1 MSERFSKRHGFYQ
14 PTVKDITV
22 RHDAPP
28 DLRGFLIEMA
38 YECGFKPKSLRSA
51 LCRLLRKRPDP
62 SNWSEFPNIDQEVR
76 GLIDGCDWYRVYDVI
91 EGLLAWMMETPFSYE
106 AKKFENEANEFFVE
120 NGIGWK
126 IVEGRVEIRGP
137 EALEESLRSS
147 AAKLEAHGLNTA
159 RNEIH
164 EALNDLSRRPEAD
177 VTGAIQHAMAA
188 LECVARN
195 ACGDEKAT
203 LGEVIKRYKDLIPRP
218 LDEAVSKAWGFASEN
233 ARHLKEGQ
241 EPGFE
246 EAELIVGISSALCS
260 YLAAKHE
267 A

>member
-14 PTVKDITV
+14 PIVKEIKV
-22 RHDAPP
+22 RHDAPL
-28 DLRGFLIEMA
+28 DLRGFLVEMA

-62 SNWSEFPNIDQEVR
+62 GNWSEFPNIDQEVR
-76 GLIDGCDWYRVYDVI
+76 GLVDGCDWYRVYDII
-91 EGLLAWMMETPFSYE
+91 EKLFELMMETPFSYE
-106 AKKFENEANEFFVE
+106 AEKFENEINEFLIE

-126 IVEGRVEIRGP
+126 MVEGRVEIRGP
-137 EALEESLRSS
+137 EALEESLRRS
-147 AAKLEAHGLNTA
+147 AEKLDEHGLKTA
-159 RNEIH
+159 RNEIR
-164 EALNDLSRRPEAD
+164 EALNDLSRRPEPD

-241 EPGFE
+241 EPRFE
-246 EAELIVGISSALCS
+246 EAELIVWISSALCS